1 MIYLPKYYGLFEE
14 SKGRKN
20 AYYGK
25 VQELTCTPNLEG
37 YDPACRHKNVHN
49 QPLIA
54 IFTTQK
60 IKTVD
65 FHKNS
70 EYQTHKNMS

>member
-1 MIYLPKYYGLFEE
+1 MFIFIALLLMIKIMIYLSKYYGLFEE
-14 SKGRKN
+14 SKGRKK

-49 QPLIA
+49 
-54 IFTTQK
+54 
-60 IKTVD
+60 
-65 FHKNS
+65 
-70 EYQTHKNMS
+70 

>member
-1 MIYLPKYYGLFEE
+1 MIKILIYLSKYYGLFEE

-49 QPLIA
+49 
-54 IFTTQK
+54 
-60 IKTVD
+60 
-65 FHKNS
+65 
-70 EYQTHKNMS
+70 